1 MISDGPTLTALV
13 ALLAWAP
20 FSQRRYLPPLGVGL
34 LIAAVFNLAPL
45 ATQSVAVD
53 PGAATILEWLRQPWI
68 TVAAN
73 VGSGVL
79 ILWGMFG
86 ILFGGSHIDRLVRSL
101 RHRGDYEGAGEIYLQ
116 HGNLAAALANFKKG
130 GSWAKAAEVADRM
143 KRYAEAG
150 EYHRLAGG
158 RSLGDA
164 ARAYRQADDSA
175 TAQQCDREHAE
186 WLVANDRLSEAVTA
200 WIRAGDPKQALRIA
214 NVALKQGRLIPADSA
229 FRPVLR
235 VAKQLG
241 DHATEA
247 LLNEVLGDWTAVG
260 YAWRAAGDHGQAA
273 NAFTKAGN
281 LVEAARS
288 ADDAGHPHRSAKIR
302 VRHLEKLYD
311 QLQQAGQPGRVA
323 DPEIDRLTKL
333 LQTETDDLV
342 PVLSDLRMED
352 ELIQVLTSSGR
363 VEKAVNMLVASGRPA
378 AAVDLARSAQRWT
391 LAAPLLEDL
400 SRWAEASDLWEFAGD
415 LEAAARCA
423 ERAGEDVRA
432 LEIYRGLGRA
442 DKTALFMARLGY
454 LQDALIELHRA
465 GMLDEACQ
473 VLRRHPG
480 PVPDIPDVI
489 LDMAAWAKKHGSL
502 DDAIFCLQRAVVGVA
517 LQPGR
522 LLPAVELARL
532 LNEAGS
538 PDKGLAIADRILEF
552 DYSCEP
558 AQQLRRELAASRRA
572 PVRTPD
578 GAEAAPESAAA
589 SAAHRY
595 EILTEL
601 GRGGMG
607 VVYKARD
614 TRLDRD
620 VAIKVLRETSPE
632 IAARLEEEAKTAAT
646 LNHPGIVTVFDFEAG
661 FGGYFIA
668 MEFVPGEA
676 LDQVVR
682 SARERVSANLLP
694 ILIRLADAVAY
705 AHQHRVIHRDLKPA
719 NILLTPG
726 FEVKVLD
733 FGIAARLDLTSGR
746 DLRVYGTPYYMA
758 PEQIRGKRPT
768 PATDVYSFGAT
779 AFHLA
784 TGRPPFNEGSIV
796 DAHLRQPPP
805 DILDLEPQL
814 DPRLG
819 ELILKC
825 LEKEPDARFRNG
837 SELHEALA
845 RLSHIRV

>member
-1 MISDGPTLTALV
+1 MAFDLTTLAATV
-13 ALLAWAP
+13 PLLAWAP
-20 FSQRRYLPPLGVGL
+20 FSQRRYLAPLGIGL
-34 LIAAVFNLAPL
+34 AMAAVFNLGPL
-45 ATQSVAVD
+45 ASVPLSSD
-53 PGAATILEWLRQPWI
+53 PGAAQILDWLRLPWVTI
-68 TVAAN
+68 GAN
-73 VGSGVL
+73 VISGAL

-86 ILFGGSHIDRLVRSL
+86 TLFGGSPADRLVRVL
-101 RHRGDYEGAGEIYLQ
+101 RRRGDFEGAGDLYVQ
-116 HGNLAAALANFKKG
+116 HDNLPAALANFKKG
-130 GSWAKAAEVADRM
+130 KSWFKAAEVALRL
-143 KRYAEAG
+143 KRYAQAG
-150 EYHRLAGG
+150 EYYRLAGG
-158 RSLGDA
+158 RSLAEA
-164 ARAYRQADDSA
+164 ARCYRQASDPGA
-175 TAQQCDREHAE
+175 AQKCEREHAE
-186 WLVANDRLSEAVTA
+186 WLVRSDRLAEAVSA

-214 NVALKQGRLIPADSA
+214 NLALEQGLLLPSDSA
-229 FRPVLR
+229 FRPILR

-241 DHATEA
+241 DHGMEARLSEA
-247 LLNEVLGDWTAVG
+247 LGEWQAVG
-260 YAWRAAGDHGQAA
+260 FAYRAAGEHGLAA
-273 NAFTKAGN
+273 NAFLKAEN

-288 ADDAGHPHRSAKIR
+288 ASDAGHPHRSAKIR
-302 VRHLEKLYD
+302 VRYLERLYD
-311 QLQQAGQPGRVA
+311 QLQKAGQPTGVS
-323 DPEIDRLTKL
+323 DPEIDRLTKM

-342 PVLSDLRMED
+342 PVLSDLKMED

-363 VEKAVNMLVASGRPA
+363 VEKAVNMLVSSGRPA

-465 GMLDEACQ
+465 GMIEEACQ

-480 PVPDIPDVI
+480 PVPDIPDVV
-489 LDMAAWAKKHGSL
+489 LDISEWARNNGSL
-502 DDAIFCLQRAVVGVA
+502 EDAIFCLQRAVVGVA

-522 LLPAVELARL
+522 LEPAVALARL
-532 LNEAGS
+532 FNEAGNVDMS
-538 PDKGLAIADRILEF
+538 AAIIDRILEF
-552 DYSCEP
+552 DYSFEP
-558 AQQLRRELAASRRA
+558 ARELRQQFVTTQRVSGSSVQTAS
-572 PVRTPD
+572 D
-578 GAEAAPESAAA
+578 SPEPFSPTAGP
-589 SAAHRY
+589 HRY

-614 TRLDRD
+614 TRLERD
-620 VAIKVLRETSPE
+620 VAIKVLRETAPE
-632 IAARLEEEAKTAAT
+632 VAARLEDEAKTAAT
-646 LNHPGIVTVFDFEAG
+646 LNHPGIVTIFDFEAG

-682 SARERVSANLLP
+682 SDRQHVSAN
-694 ILIRLADAVAY
+694 ILVILTRLADAVAY
-705 AHQHRVIHRDLKPA
+705 AHQHRIIHRDLKPA
-719 NILLTPG
+719 NILLTPDL
-726 FEVKVLD
+726 EVKVLD

-746 DLRVYGTPYYMA
+746 DLRIYGTPYYMA

-784 TGRPPFNEGSIV
+784 SGRPPFNEGSIV
-796 DAHLRQPPP
+796 DAHLRTPPP
-805 DILDLEPQL
+805 DLLDIEPQL
-814 DPRLG
+814 DPRLA
-819 ELILKC
+819 ELIHTC
-825 LEKEPDARFRNG
+825 LEKDPDLRFKTG
-837 SELHEALA
+837 SELHHALKS
-845 RLSHIRV
+845 LT

>member
-1 MISDGPTLTALV
+1 MAFDLTTLAATAP
-13 ALLAWAP
+13 LLAWAP
-20 FSQRRYLPPLGVGL
+20 FSQRRYLAPLGIGL
-34 LIAAVFNLAPL
+34 AMAAAFNLAPHASGPL
-45 ATQSVAVD
+45 SDD
-53 PGAATILEWLRQPWI
+53 PGASQILEWLRLSWVTI
-68 TVAAN
+68 GAN
-73 VGSGVL
+73 VISGGL

-86 ILFGGSHIDRLVRSL
+86 VLFGGSPADRLVRVL
-101 RHRGDYEGAGEIYLQ
+101 RRRGDFEGAGDLYVQ
-116 HGNLAAALANFKKG
+116 HGNLPAALANFKKG
-130 GSWAKAAEVADRM
+130 KSWFKAGEVALRL

-150 EYHRLAGG
+150 EYYRLAGG
-158 RSLGDA
+158 RNLSEA
-164 ARAYRQADDSA
+164 SRCYRQANDPG
-175 TAQQCDREHAE
+175 TAQKCEREHAE
-186 WLVANDRLSEAVTA
+186 WLVRCDRTAEAVGA
-200 WIRAGDPKQALRIA
+200 WIRAGDPKKALRTA
-214 NVALKQGRLIPADSA
+214 NMALDLGQLLPSDSS

-235 VAKQLG
+235 IAKQLG
-241 DHATEA
+241 DHAMEARLSEA
-247 LLNEVLGDWTAVG
+247 LGEWQAVG
-260 YAWRAAGDHGQAA
+260 YAWRSAGEHDQAA
-273 NAFTKAGN
+273 SAFLKAEN

-288 ADDAGHPHRSAKIR
+288 ASDAGHPHRSAKIR
-302 VRHLEKLYD
+302 VRYLEHLYD
-311 QLQQAGQPGRVA
+311 QLQQTAQPTGVS
-323 DPEIDRLTKL
+323 DPEIDRLTQL

-342 PVLSDLRMED
+342 PVLSDLKMED

-363 VEKAVNMLVASGRPA
+363 VEKAVKILVSSGRPE

-400 SRWAEASDLWEFAGD
+400 NRWAEASDLWEFAGD

-432 LEIYRGLGRA
+432 LDIYRGLGRA

-465 GMLDEACQ
+465 GMIEEACQ

-489 LDMAAWAKKHGSL
+489 LEISEWARNNGSL
-502 DDAIFCLQRAVVGVA
+502 EDAIFCLQRAVVGVA

-522 LLPAVELARL
+522 LETAVSLARL
-532 LNEAGS
+532 FNEAGNVEKS
-538 PDKGLAIADRILEF
+538 AAIIDRILEF
-552 DYSCEP
+552 DYSYEP
-558 AQQLRRELAASRRA
+558 AHELRQQFVTTQRVAGSSA
-572 PVRTPD
+572 PISSDSPEPFTP
-578 GAEAAPESAAA
+578 SAGP
-589 SAAHRY
+589 HRY

-614 TRLDRD
+614 TRLERD
-620 VAIKVLRETSPE
+620 VAIKVLRETAPE
-632 IAARLEEEAKTAAT
+632 VAARLEEEAKTAAT
-646 LNHPGIVTVFDFEAG
+646 LNHPGIVTIFDFEAG

-682 SARERVSANLLP
+682 SARQRVSANLPL
-694 ILIRLADAVAY
+694 ILTRLADAVGY
-705 AHQHRVIHRDLKPA
+705 AHQNRIIHRDLKPA
-719 NILLTPG
+719 NILLTPEL
-726 FEVKVLD
+726 EVKVLD

-746 DLRVYGTPYYMA
+746 DLRIYGTPYYMA

-796 DAHLRQPPP
+796 DAHLRQAPP
-805 DILDLEPQL
+805 DILDLEPQI
-814 DPRLG
+814 DPRLA
-819 ELILKC
+819 ELIHTC
-825 LEKEPDARFRNG
+825 LEKDPDSRFKTG
-837 SELHEALA
+837 SELHQALKS
-845 RLSHIRV
+845 LT

>member
-1 MISDGPTLTALV
+1 MTCDTSITV
-13 ALLAWAP
+13 AMVILLAWAP
-20 FSQRRYLPPLGVGL
+20 FSQKRY
-34 LIAAVFNLAPL
+34 LAPL
-45 ATQSVAVD
+45 SAGLIIAAFFNLVPLTSPYLVDD
-53 PGAATILEWLRQPWI
+53 PGATRILEWLRLPAI
-68 TVAAN
+68 SVAAN
-73 VGSGVL
+73 VTSGIL
-79 ILWGMFG
+79 IVWGMFG
-86 ILFGGSHIDRLVRSL
+86 ILFGGTHADRLVRSL

-116 HGNLAAALANFKKG
+116 HRNLSAALTNFKKG
-130 GSWAKAAEVADRM
+130 KSWVNAAEVAYRL
-143 KRYAEAG
+143 KRFAEAG
-150 EYHRLAGG
+150 EYYRLAGG
-158 RSLGDA
+158 RNLGEA
-164 ARAYRQADDSA
+164 ARAYRQANDPK
-175 TAQQCDREHAE
+175 TANACEREHAE
-186 WLVANDRLSEAVTA
+186 WLVQNEKLNEAVGA
-200 WIRAGDPKQALRIA
+200 WIRAGEPKQALRIA
-214 NVALKQGRLIPADSA
+214 NIALEQGLFGSSDGS
-229 FRPVLR
+229 FRPILR

-241 DHATEA
+241 DHGTEA
-247 LLNEVLGDWTAVG
+247 RLCEVLGEWQAVG
-260 YAWRAAGDHGQAA
+260 YAWRAAGEHGRAV
-273 NAFTKAGN
+273 NAFLKAEN

-288 ADDAGHPHRSAKIR
+288 ATDAGHPHRSAKIR
-302 VRHLEKLYD
+302 VRYLERLYD
-311 QLQQAGQPGRVA
+311 QLQQAGQPGGVA
-323 DPEIDRLTKL
+323 DPEIDRLTKM

-342 PVLSDLRMED
+342 PVLSDLNMED
-352 ELIQVLTSSGR
+352 ELIQVLASSGR
-363 VEKAVNMLVASGRPA
+363 VEKAVNILVSSGRPA

-391 LAAPLLEDL
+391 IAAPLLEDL

-465 GMLDEACQ
+465 DMLDEACQ

-489 LDMAAWAKKHGSL
+489 QDIAEWARKNGSIE
-502 DDAIFCLQRAVVGVA
+502 DAIFCLQRAVVGVA

-522 LLPAVELARL
+522 LEPAVALARL
-532 LNEAGS
+532 LYEAGS
-538 PDKGLAIADRILEF
+538 VDKGVAIIDRVLEF
-552 DYSCEP
+552 DYSYEP
-558 AQQLRRELAASRRA
+558 ARELRRDFVTTQQVA
-572 PVRTPD
+572 
-578 GAEAAPESAAA
+578 GSAAA
-589 SAAHRY
+589 SADGASEPFSPSTGPHRY

-632 IAARLEEEAKTAAT
+632 IAARLEDEAKTAAT

-676 LDQVVR
+676 LDQLVR
-682 SARERVSANLLP
+682 SSRQRVSANILL
-694 ILIRLADAVAY
+694 ILTRLADAVAY

-719 NILLTPG
+719 NILLTPD

-746 DLRVYGTPYYMA
+746 DLRIYGTPYYMA

-768 PATDVYSFGAT
+768 PASDVYSFGAT

-784 TGRPPFNEGSIV
+784 AGRPPFNEGSIV
-796 DAHLRQPPP
+796 DAHLRQKPP
-805 DILDLEPQL
+805 DLLDLEPQL
-814 DPRLG
+814 DPRLAD
-819 ELILKC
+819 LIHKC
-825 LEKEPDARFRNG
+825 LEKEPDARFRTG
-837 SELHEALA
+837 SELHQALMTL
-845 RLSHIRV
+845 R

>member
-1 MISDGPTLTALV
+1 MVCDASITAAMFTLV
-13 ALLAWAP
+13 AVTP
-20 FSQRRYLPPLGVGL
+20 FSQRRYLLPLVIGL
-34 LIAAVFNLAPL
+34 AIAAVFNLGLLASAPH
-45 ATQSVAVD
+45 ADD
-53 PGAATILEWLRQPWI
+53 PGAMQLLQWLQLPQVTI
-68 TVAAN
+68 AAN
-73 VGSGVL
+73 IMSGIL
-79 ILWGMFG
+79 ILWGAFG
-86 ILFGGSHIDRLVRSL
+86 LVFGGSQTDKLVSSL
-101 RHRGDYEGAGEIYLQ
+101 RRRGDFEGAGEIYLQ
-116 HGNLAAALANFKKG
+116 HGKTQRALANFKKG
-130 GSWAKAAEVADRM
+130 KSWLKAADVATRL
-143 KRYAEAG
+143 KLYAEAG
-150 EYHRLAGG
+150 EYFRLAGG
-158 RSLGDA
+158 RNLGEA
-164 ARAYRQADDSA
+164 ARSFRQANDPKAAQNCERELADWLTQNDSM
-175 TAQQCDREHAE
+175 T
-186 WLVANDRLSEAVTA
+186 EAVSA

-214 NVALKQGRLIPADSA
+214 NIALERGQLQPSDGA
-229 FRPVLR
+229 FQPILR

-241 DHATEA
+241 DHATDA
-247 LLNEVLGDWTAVG
+247 RLNEVLGEWQSVG
-260 YAWRAAGDHGQAA
+260 FAWRADGDHERAVT
-273 NAFTKAGN
+273 AFLRADN

-288 ADDAGHPHRSAKIR
+288 ATDAGLPHRSAKIR
-302 VRHLEKLYD
+302 VRHLEHLYD
-311 QLQQAGQPGRVA
+311 QLQQTTLPGGVA
-323 DPEIDRLTKL
+323 NPEIDRLTKL
-333 LQTETDDLV
+333 VQTETDNVV
-342 PVLSDLRMED
+342 PVLSDLKMEE
-352 ELIQVLTSSGR
+352 ELIQVLTTSGR
-363 VEKAVNMLVASGRPA
+363 VEKAVNILVSSGRPA

-400 SRWAEASDLWEFAGD
+400 NRWAEASDLWEFAGD

-465 GMLDEACQ
+465 GMLEEACQ

-480 PVPDIPDVI
+480 PVPDIPDVV
-489 LDMAAWAKKHGSL
+489 LDIAEWARKNGSL

-522 LLPAVELARL
+522 LEPAVALARL
-532 LNEAGS
+532 LFEAGS
-538 PDKGLAIADRILEF
+538 ADKSVTIVDRILEF
-552 DYSCEP
+552 DYSCQP
-558 AQQLRRELAASRRA
+558 ARQLRQELATTQRVGDPPPSA
-572 PVRTPD
+572 TD
-578 GAEAAPESAAA
+578 GEPEPYSPSAGP
-589 SAAHRY
+589 HRY

-620 VAIKVLRETSPE
+620 VAIKVLRETAPE
-632 IAARLEEEAKTAAT
+632 VAARLEEEAKTAAT
-646 LNHPGIVTVFDFEAG
+646 LNHPGIVTIFDFEAG

-682 SARERVSANLLP
+682 SAQQRVSANLLL
-694 ILIRLADAVAY
+694 ILTRLADAVAY

-726 FEVKVLD
+726 FEVKILD

-746 DLRVYGTPYYMA
+746 DLRIYGTPFYMA

-784 TGRPPFNEGSIV
+784 TGRPPFTEGSIV

-805 DILDLEPQL
+805 DPLDLEPQL
-814 DPRLG
+814 DPQLA
-819 ELILKC
+819 ELILRC
-825 LEKEPDARFRNG
+825 LEKEPTARFKTG
-837 SELHEALA
+837 SELHSALLTLQ
-845 RLSHIRV
+845 R

>member
-1 MISDGPTLTALV
+1 MVMLV
-13 ALLAWAP
+13 AVTP
-20 FSQRRYLPPLGVGL
+20 FSQRRYLVL
-34 LIAAVFNLAPL
+34 LVIGFAIAAVFNLGLLASAPS
-45 ATQSVAVD
+45 AND
-53 PGAATILEWLRQPWI
+53 PGALQILKWLQLPFAKI
-68 TVAAN
+68 AAN
-73 VGSGVL
+73 VASGAL
-79 ILWGMFG
+79 ILWGAFG
-86 ILFGGSHIDRLVRSL
+86 ILFGGSRTDKLVRAL
-101 RHRGDYEGAGEIYLQ
+101 RQRGDYEGAGEIYLQ
-116 HGNLAAALANFKKG
+116 NGKFQHALANFKKG
-130 GSWAKAAEVADRM
+130 KSWIKAAKVASRL
-143 KRYAEAG
+143 KRYTEAG
-150 EYHRLAGG
+150 EYYRLAGG
-158 RSLGDA
+158 RDLSEA
-164 ARAYRQADDSA
+164 SRAFRQANDPQSA
-175 TAQQCDREHAE
+175 LNCDRELAE
-186 WLVANDRLSEAVTA
+186 WLARNEFLSEAIGA

-214 NVALKQGRLIPADSA
+214 NVAMKQGQLQPSDGA

-235 VAKQLG
+235 VAKQMG
-241 DHATEA
+241 DHSTEA
-247 LLNEVLGDWTAVG
+247 RLNEVLGEWQAVG
-260 YAWRAAGDHGQAA
+260 YAWREAGEHGQAVS
-273 NAFTKAGN
+273 AFLRADN
-281 LVEAARS
+281 LVEAGRS
-288 ADDAGHPHRSAKIR
+288 ANDAGHPHRSAEIR
-302 VRHLEKLYD
+302 VRYLERLYD
-311 QLQQAGQPGRVA
+311 QLQQSSHPGA
-323 DPEIDRLTKL
+323 ISDPDIDRLSKL

-342 PVLSDLRMED
+342 PVLSDLNMEE
-352 ELIQVLTSSGR
+352 ELIQVLTTSGR
-363 VEKAVNMLVASGRPA
+363 VEKAVNLLVSAGRPG

-465 GMLDEACQ
+465 EMLEEACD

-489 LDMAAWAKKHGSL
+489 LDIAEWARANDSL

-522 LLPAVELARL
+522 LEPAVALARL
-532 LNEAGS
+532 LFEDGS
-538 PDKGLAIADRILEF
+538 ADKSITIVDRILEF

-558 AQQLRRELAASRRA
+558 ARKLRRELATTQRVGK
-572 PVRTPD
+572 P
-578 GAEAAPESAAA
+578 AA
-589 SAAHRY
+589 SSGDGEPEPFSPSTGPHRY

-620 VAIKVLRETSPE
+620 VAIKVLRETAPE
-632 IAARLEEEAKTAAT
+632 VAARLEEEAKTAAT
-646 LNHPGIVTVFDFEAG
+646 LNHPGIVTIFDFEAG

-682 SARERVSANLLP
+682 SARQRISANLLL
-694 ILIRLADAVAY
+694 ILTRLADAVAY
-705 AHQHRVIHRDLKPA
+705 AHQHRIIHRDLKPA
-719 NILLTPG
+719 NILLTPDY
-726 FEVKVLD
+726 EVKILD

-746 DLRVYGTPYYMA
+746 DLRIYGTPYYMA

-779 AFHLA
+779 AFNLA

-796 DAHLRQPPP
+796 DAHLRQTPP
-805 DILDLEPQL
+805 DPLDLEPQL
-814 DPRLG
+814 DPRLS
-819 ELILKC
+819 ELILRC
-825 LEKEPDARFRNG
+825 LEKEPTARFRTG
-837 SELHEALA
+837 SELHQALVA
-845 RLSHIRV
+845 LRT

>member
-1 MISDGPTLTALV
+1 MPGDAAATV
-13 ALLAWAP
+13 AMVILLAWAP
-20 FSQRRYLPPLGVGL
+20 FSQRRYLAPLGIGL
-34 LIAAVFNLAPL
+34 VIAAIINLSPL
-45 ATQSVAVD
+45 ASSSLVDD
-53 PGAATILEWLRQPWI
+53 PGATIIVEWLSHRWV
-68 TVAAN
+68 TMAAN
-73 VGSGVL
+73 IASGVL

-86 ILFGGSHIDRLVRSL
+86 ILFAGSPADRLVRSL
-101 RHRGDYEGAGEIYLQ
+101 RQRGDYEGAGEIYLQ
-116 HGNLAAALANFKKG
+116 HGDLNSALSNFKKG
-130 GSWAKAAEVADRM
+130 KSWIKAAETATKLKHYRQ
-143 KRYAEAG
+143 AG
-150 EYHRLAGG
+150 EYYRLAGG
-158 RSLGDA
+158 RSLGEA
-164 ARAYRQADDSA
+164 ARVYRQANDPK
-175 TAQQCDREHAE
+175 TAQTCEREHAE
-186 WLVANDRLSEAVTA
+186 WLMQNEHLNEAVSA
-200 WIRAGDPKQALRIA
+200 WIRAGEPKQALRIA
-214 NVALKQGRLIPADSA
+214 NVALEQGQLLPSDSS
-229 FRPVLR
+229 FRPILR
-235 VAKQLG
+235 VAKQLA
-241 DHATEA
+241 DHPTEA
-247 LLNEVLGDWTAVG
+247 KLNEALGEWHSVG
-260 YAWRAAGDHGQAA
+260 YAWRAAGEHGRAA
-273 NAFTKAGN
+273 NAFLKAEN

-288 ADDAGHPHRSAKIR
+288 ASDAGHPHRSAKIR
-302 VRHLEKLYD
+302 VHYLEKLYD
-311 QLQQAGQPGRVA
+311 QLQKADQPGGIT
-323 DPEIDRLTKL
+323 DPEIDQLTKT
-333 LQTETDDLV
+333 LQAETDDLV
-342 PVLSDLRMED
+342 PVLSDLNMEN

-363 VEKAVNMLVASGRPA
+363 VEKAVKMLVSSGRPA
-378 AAVDLARSAQRWT
+378 AAVDLARSAKRWT
-391 LAAPLLEDL
+391 VAAPLLEDL
-400 SRWAEASDLWEFAGD
+400 NRWAEASDLWEFAGD

-465 GMLDEACQ
+465 EMLGEACQ

-489 LDMAAWAKKHGSL
+489 LDIAGWARTNGSL
-502 DDAIFCLQRAVVGVA
+502 EDAIFCLQRAVVGVA

-522 LLPAVELARL
+522 LDPAVALARL
-532 LNEAGS
+532 LYEAGS
-538 PDKGLAIADRILEF
+538 VDKSMTIIDRILEF
-552 DYSCEP
+552 DYSCQPARDLRKELLTTQRVGGGPPPEKEQSKEP
-558 AQQLRRELAASRRA
+558 FS
-572 PVRTPD
+572 PSSGP
-578 GAEAAPESAAA
+578 
-589 SAAHRY
+589 HRY

-614 TRLDRD
+614 TRLERD
-620 VAIKVLRETSPE
+620 VAIKVLRETAPE

-646 LNHPGIVTVFDFEAG
+646 LNHPGIVTIFDFEAG

-682 SARERVSANLLP
+682 SARQRVSSNLHL
-694 ILIRLADAVAY
+694 ILTRLADAVAY
-705 AHQHRVIHRDLKPA
+705 AHHHRVIHRDLKPA
-719 NILLTPG
+719 NILLTPD

-768 PATDVYSFGAT
+768 PATDIYSFGAT

-814 DPRLG
+814 NPRLA
-819 ELILKC
+819 ELIVRC
-825 LEKEPDARFRNG
+825 LEKDPDDRFTTG
-837 SELHEALA
+837 AELHQALKA
-845 RLSHIRV
+845 LH

>member
-1 MISDGPTLTALV
+1 MACDPSIPV
-13 ALLAWAP
+13 AMFTLLAVTP
-20 FSQRRYLPPLGVGL
+20 FSQRRYVVSLVAGFAV
-34 LIAAVFNLAPL
+34 AAVFNLGLLASAPH
-45 ATQSVAVD
+45 AND
-53 PGAATILEWLRQPWI
+53 PGAMQVIKLLGSPVVTI
-68 TVAAN
+68 AAN
-73 VGSGVL
+73 VVSGLL
-79 ILWGMFG
+79 ILWGAFG
-86 ILFGGSHIDRLVRSL
+86 LVFGGSGTDRLVRSL
-101 RHRGDYEGAGEIYLQ
+101 RRRGDYEGAGEIYLQ
-116 HGNLAAALANFKKG
+116 HEKLQPALANFKKG
-130 GSWAKAAEVADRM
+130 KSWLKAAAVASRLN
-143 KRYAEAG
+143 RHAEAG
-150 EYHRLAGG
+150 EYYRLAGG
-158 RSLGDA
+158 RSLSDA
-164 ARAYRQADDSA
+164 SREFRLASDPQSA
-175 TAQQCDREHAE
+175 IKCDRELAE
-186 WLVANDRLSEAVTA
+186 WFARNEHLSEAVGA

-214 NVALKQGRLIPADSA
+214 NVALKQGQLQPSDGA

-235 VAKQLG
+235 VAKQIA

-247 LLNEVLGDWTAVG
+247 KLNEVLGEWQAVG
-260 YAWRAAGDHGQAA
+260 FAWRAAGDHGQAA
-273 NAFTKAGN
+273 NAFMKADD

-288 ADDAGHPHRSAKIR
+288 ASDAGHPHRSAKIR
-302 VRHLEKLYD
+302 VRYLARLYD
-311 QLQQAGQPGRVA
+311 QLQQSSHPRAVA
-323 DPEIDRLTKL
+323 DPEIDRLSKL
-333 LQTETDDLV
+333 VQSESDDLV
-342 PVLSDLRMED
+342 PVLTDLNMEE
-352 ELIQVLTSSGR
+352 ELIQVLTASGR
-363 VEKAVNMLVASGRPA
+363 VEMAVNLLVSSGRPA
-378 AAVDLARSAQRWT
+378 AAVDLARSAKRWT

-400 SRWAEASDLWEFAGD
+400 NRWGEASDLWEFAGD

-454 LQDALIELHRA
+454 LQDALVELHRA
-465 GMLDEACQ
+465 DMLEEACHI
-473 VLRRHPG
+473 LRRHPG

-489 LDMAAWAKKHGSL
+489 VDIAEWARTNDSL

-517 LQPGR
+517 LQPRR
-522 LLPAVELARL
+522 LGPAVALARL
-532 LNEAGS
+532 LFEAGS
-538 PDKGLAIADRILEF
+538 TEKSISIVDRILEF

-558 AQQLRRELAASRRA
+558 ARQLRQELATTQRVGQ
-572 PVRTPD
+572 P
-578 GAEAAPESAAA
+578 EAADAAESSPEPFSP
-589 SAAHRY
+589 SSGPHRY

-620 VAIKVLRETSPE
+620 VAIKVLRETAPE
-632 IAARLEEEAKTAAT
+632 VAARLEEEAKTAAT

-682 SARERVSANLLP
+682 NARQRVSPKILL
-694 ILIRLADAVAY
+694 ILTRLADAVAY

-719 NILLTPG
+719 NILLTPD

-746 DLRVYGTPYYMA
+746 DLRIYGTPYYMA

-805 DILDLEPQL
+805 DPLDIDPQL
-814 DPRLG
+814 DPRLA
-819 ELILKC
+819 ELILRC
-825 LEKEPDARFRNG
+825 LEKEPTARFKTG
-837 SELHEALA
+837 SELHEALTS
-845 RLSHIRV
+845 L

>member
-1 MISDGPTLTALV
+1 MPDDAASAAAM
-13 ALLAWAP
+13 ALLFAWAP
-20 FSQRRYLPPLGVGL
+20 FSQRRYLAPLGIGL
-34 LIAAVFNLAPL
+34 VIAAVFNLGPWASSSIPD
-45 ATQSVAVD
+45 D
-53 PGAATILEWLRQPWI
+53 PGATQLVEWLSHHWV
-68 TVAAN
+68 TVVGN
-73 VGSGVL
+73 VTSGIL

-86 ILFGGSHIDRLVRSL
+86 ILFGGSQADRLVRSL
-101 RHRGDYEGAGEIYLQ
+101 RARGDYEGAGEIYLQ
-116 HGNLAAALANFKKG
+116 HGNLSTALANFKKG
-130 GSWAKAAEVADRM
+130 KSWFKAAETAAKL
-143 KRYAEAG
+143 KRYEEAG
-150 EYHRLAGG
+150 GYFKLAGG
-158 RSLGDA
+158 RNLGEA
-164 ARAYRQADDSA
+164 ARVYRQANDTKA
-175 TAQQCDREHAE
+175 AQKCERDYAE
-186 WLVANDRLSEAVTA
+186 WLIQNERANEAVSA
-200 WIRAGDPKQALRIA
+200 WIRAGEPKQALRIA
-214 NVALKQGRLIPADSA
+214 SIALDQGQLLPSDSA

-235 VAKQLG
+235 VAKQLN
-241 DHATEA
+241 DHAIEAKLNEA
-247 LLNEVLGDWTAVG
+247 LGEWLSVG
-260 YAWRAAGDHGQAA
+260 YAWRAAGEHGRAV
-273 NAFTKAGN
+273 NAFLKAGN

-288 ADDAGHPHRSAKIR
+288 AADAGHPHRSAKIR
-302 VRHLEKLYD
+302 VRYLDQLYD
-311 QLQQAGQPGRVA
+311 QLQNAGQPGGIA

-333 LQTETDDLV
+333 LQNETDDLV
-342 PVLSDLRMED
+342 PVLSDLNMED

-363 VEKAVNMLVASGRPA
+363 VEKAVKMLVSSGRPD

-391 LAAPLLEDL
+391 IAAPLLEDL

-465 GMLDEACQ
+465 GMLEEAYH

-480 PVPDIPDVI
+480 PVPDIPDVT
-489 LDMAAWAKKHGSL
+489 LDIAAWARTNGTL
-502 DDAIFCLQRAVVGVA
+502 EDAIFCLQRAVVGVA

-522 LLPAVELARL
+522 LEPAVELARL
-532 LNEAGS
+532 LYEAGS
-538 PDKGLAIADRILEF
+538 VDKSVAIVDRILEF
-552 DYSCEP
+552 DYSCQP
-558 AQQLRRELAASRRA
+558 ARELRQELASTQQVEGRDQAASESKTEAYA
-572 PVRTPD
+572 P
-578 GAEAAPESAAA
+578 SAGP
-589 SAAHRY
+589 HRY

-620 VAIKVLRETSPE
+620 VAIKVLRETAPE
-632 IAARLEEEAKTAAT
+632 IAARLEDEAKTAAT

-682 SARERVSANLLP
+682 TSRQRISANLRL
-694 ILIRLADAVAY
+694 ILTRLADAVAY

-719 NILLTPG
+719 NILLTPEL
-726 FEVKVLD
+726 EVKVLD

-746 DLRVYGTPYYMA
+746 DLRIYGTPYYMA

-768 PATDVYSFGAT
+768 PATDIYSFGAT

-796 DAHLRQPPP
+796 DAHLRKEPP

-814 DPRLG
+814 NPQLA
-819 ELILKC
+819 ELILRC
-825 LEKEPDARFRNG
+825 LQKDPDARFKTG
-837 SELHEALA
+837 SELHEALV
-845 RLSHIRV
+845 RLH

>member
-1 MISDGPTLTALV
+1 MACDTSITAAMV
-13 ALLAWAP
+13 TLLAMTP
-20 FSQRRYLPPLGVGL
+20 FSQRRYVVPLGIGL
-34 LIAAVFNLAPL
+34 VIAAVFNLGLLASAPH
-45 ATQSVAVD
+45 TND
-53 PGAATILEWLRQPWI
+53 PGAMQILLWLQLPMVKI
-68 TVAAN
+68 AAN
-73 VGSGVL
+73 IVSGVL
-79 ILWGMFG
+79 ILWAAFG
-86 ILFGGSHIDRLVRSL
+86 ILFGGSRIDRLVRAL
-101 RHRGDYEGAGEIYLQ
+101 RQRGDYEGVGEIYLQ
-116 HGNLAAALANFKKG
+116 HGKLQHAFANFKKG
-130 GSWAKAAEVADRM
+130 KSWLKAAEVATHL

-150 EYHRLAGG
+150 EYFRLAGG
-158 RSLGDA
+158 RNLSEA
-164 ARAYRQADDSA
+164 ARVFRQASDPI
-175 TAQQCDREHAE
+175 TAQKCEREFAE
-186 WLVANDRLSEAVTA
+186 WLVQDDHMSEAVGA

-214 NVALKQGRLIPADSA
+214 NVSLKQGKLQPSDAA

-235 VAKQLG
+235 IAKQLG

-247 LLNEVLGDWTAVG
+247 RLCEALGEWQAVG
-260 YAWRAAGDHGQAA
+260 YAWRAAEDHGQAA
-273 NAFTKAGN
+273 NAFLKADN

-288 ADDAGHPHRSAKIR
+288 ATDGGQPHRSAKIR
-302 VRHLEKLYD
+302 VRYLERLYD
-311 QLQQAGQPGRVA
+311 QLQQTTHPGAVA
-323 DPEIDRLTKL
+323 DPEIDRLSKL
-333 LQTETDDLV
+333 LQSETDDLV
-342 PVLSDLRMED
+342 PVLSDLNMED
-352 ELIQVLTSSGR
+352 ELIQVLASSGR
-363 VEKAVNMLVASGRPA
+363 VEKAVNILVSSGRPE

-391 LAAPLLEDL
+391 VAAPLLEDL
-400 SRWAEASDLWEFAGD
+400 NRWAEASDLWEFDGD

-442 DKTALFMARLGY
+442 DKTAFFMARLGY

-465 GMLDEACQ
+465 EMLEEACD

-480 PVPDIPDVI
+480 PVPDIPDVV
-489 LDMAAWAKKHGSL
+489 LDIADWARENGSL

-522 LLPAVELARL
+522 LDPAVALARL
-532 LNEAGS
+532 FFEAGS
-538 PDKGLAIADRILEF
+538 TDKSTSIVDRILEF

-558 AQQLRRELAASRRA
+558 ARKLRQELATTQKVGG
-572 PVRTPD
+572 PTPTSTTD
-578 GAEAAPESAAA
+578 SGPEPFSPGAGP
-589 SAAHRY
+589 HRY

-614 TRLDRD
+614 TRLERD
-620 VAIKVLRETSPE
+620 VAIKVLRETAPE
-632 IAARLEEEAKTAAT
+632 VAARLEEEAKTAAT
-646 LNHPGIVTVFDFEAG
+646 LNHPGIVTIFDFEAG

-682 SARERVSANLLP
+682 NARHRVSDNILL
-694 ILIRLADAVAY
+694 ILTRLADAVAY
-705 AHQHRVIHRDLKPA
+705 AHQHRIIHRDLKPA
-719 NILLTPG
+719 NILLTPE

-746 DLRVYGTPYYMA
+746 DLRIYGTPYYMA

-796 DAHLRQPPP
+796 DAHLRKPPP
-805 DILDLEPQL
+805 NPLDLEPQL
-814 DPRLG
+814 DPQLA
-819 ELILKC
+819 ELILRC
-825 LEKEPDARFRNG
+825 LEKEPTARFKTG
-837 SELHEALA
+837 SDLHDALVA
-845 RLSHIRV
+845 LHS

>member
-1 MISDGPTLTALV
+1 MAGDASIITAMV
-13 ALLAWAP
+13 MFLAVTP
-20 FSQRRYLPPLGVGL
+20 FSQRRYIAPLAIGL
-34 LIAAVFNLAPL
+34 VVAAVFNLGLIAAAPH
-45 ATQSVAVD
+45 AGD
-53 PGAATILEWLRQPWI
+53 PGAMHLLRWLQLPTV

-73 VGSGVL
+73 VASGIL
-79 ILWGMFG
+79 ILWGAFG
-86 ILFGGSHIDRLVRSL
+86 LVFGGSQTDKLVSAL
-101 RHRGDYEGAGEIYLQ
+101 RQRGDYEGAGQIYLQ
-116 HGNLAAALANFKKG
+116 HGKTQRALANFKKG
-130 GSWAKAAEVADRM
+130 RSWLKAADVAHRM
-143 KRYAEAG
+143 KLYGEAG
-150 EYHRLAGG
+150 EYFRLAGG
-158 RSLGDA
+158 RHLAEA
-164 ARAYRQADDSA
+164 ARAFRRAKDPQSA
-175 TAQQCDREHAE
+175 QKCERELAE
-186 WLVANDRLSEAVTA
+186 WLGQNDHMNEAVGA
-200 WIRAGDPKQALRIA
+200 WIRAGDPKQALRTA
-214 NVALKQGRLIPADSA
+214 NLALDEGQLQSSDGA
-229 FRPVLR
+229 FQPVLR
-235 VAKQLG
+235 VAKQLA

-247 LLNEVLGDWTAVG
+247 RLYEVLGEWQLVG
-260 YAWRAAGDHGQAA
+260 FAWRAAGDHGRAVSSFLRA
-273 NAFTKAGN
+273 DN

-288 ADDAGHPHRSAKIR
+288 ASDAGHPHRSAKIR
-302 VRHLEKLYD
+302 VRYLERLYD
-311 QLQQAGQPGRVA
+311 QLQQTNLPGAVA

-333 LQTETDDLV
+333 LQSETDDLV
-342 PVLSDLRMED
+342 PVLSDLKMD
-352 ELIQVLTSSGR
+352 EELVQVLASSGR
-363 VEKAVNMLVASGRPA
+363 VEKAVDILVFSGRPA

-391 LAAPLLEDL
+391 LAAPLLENL

-465 GMLDEACQ
+465 EMLEEACQ
-473 VLRRHPG
+473 VIRKHPG

-489 LDMAAWAKKHGSL
+489 LDIAEWARTNASL

-517 LQPGR
+517 LQPNR
-522 LLPAVELARL
+522 LEPAVALARL
-532 LNEAGS
+532 LFEAGS
-538 PDKGLAIADRILEF
+538 ADKSVTIVDRILEF

-558 AQQLRRELAASRRA
+558 ARQLRQELAVTQQVGGSA
-572 PVRTPD
+572 PSTTD
-578 GAEAAPESAAA
+578 GDAEPYSPSAGP
-589 SAAHRY
+589 HRY

-607 VVYKARD
+607 VVYRARD

-620 VAIKVLRETSPE
+620 VAIKVLRETAPDV
-632 IAARLEEEAKTAAT
+632 AARLEEEAKTAAT

-682 SARERVSANLLP
+682 SAQQRISSNLLL
-694 ILIRLADAVAY
+694 ILTRLADAVAY

-719 NILLTPG
+719 NVLLTPDL
-726 FEVKVLD
+726 EVKILD

-746 DLRVYGTPYYMA
+746 DLRIYGTPYYMA

-805 DILDLEPQL
+805 DPLDLDPQL
-814 DPRLG
+814 DPQLA
-819 ELILKC
+819 ELILRC
-825 LEKEPDARFRNG
+825 LEKEPSARFTTG
-837 SELHEALA
+837 AELHRALLA
-845 RLSHIRV
+845 LRI

>member
-1 MISDGPTLTALV
+1 MPPVESTVVIMVT
-13 ALLAWAP
+13 LLAWAP
-20 FSQRRYLPPLGVGL
+20 FSQRRHLVPLGIGL
-34 LIAAVFNLAPL
+34 IIGAVFNLGLL
-45 ATQSVAVD
+45 ASVSTAED
-53 PGAATILEWLRQPWI
+53 PGVAQILVWLRLPMVRI
-68 TVAAN
+68 GAN
-73 VGSGVL
+73 VVSGVL

-86 ILFGGSHIDRLVRSL
+86 VLFGGSHVDRLVRSL
-101 RHRGDYEGAGEIYLQ
+101 RSRGDFEGAGEIYLQ
-116 HGNLAAALANFKKG
+116 HGNMTSALANFKKAK
-130 GSWAKAAEVADRM
+130 SWAKAADVATRM
-143 KRYAEAG
+143 KRYVEAG
-150 EYHRLAGG
+150 EYYRAAGG
-158 RSLGDA
+158 RSLGEA
-164 ARAYRQADDSA
+164 ARSYRQADDPASA
-175 TAQQCDREHAE
+175 LACEREHAE
-186 WLVANDRLSEAVTA
+186 WLARNESLGEAVSA
-200 WIRAGDPKQALRIA
+200 WIRAGDPKQALRTA
-214 NVALKQGRLIPADSA
+214 NVALDQGALNPTDGA
-229 FRPVLR
+229 FRPILR

-241 DHATEA
+241 DHRTEA
-247 LLNEVLGDWTAVG
+247 RLAEALGEWKSVG
-260 YAWRAAGDHGQAA
+260 FAWRAAGDHSKATT
-273 NAFTKAGN
+273 AFLKADD

-288 ADDAGHPHRSAKIR
+288 ASDAGHPHRSAKIR
-302 VRHLEKLYD
+302 VRYLERLYD
-311 QLQQAGQPGRVA
+311 QLQQTGQPGRMSE
-323 DPEIDRLTKL
+323 PEIDRLTKL
-333 LQTETDDLV
+333 LQRETDDLV
-342 PVLSDLRMED
+342 PVLSDLNMEE
-352 ELIQVLTSSGR
+352 ELIQVLASSGR
-363 VEKAVNMLVASGRPA
+363 VEKAVNLLVSSGRTA

-454 LQDALIELHRA
+454 LQDALVELHRV
-465 GMLDEACQ
+465 GKLEDACQ

-489 LDMAAWAKKHGSL
+489 LEISDWAREHGSL
-502 DDAIFCLQRAVVGVA
+502 EDAIFCLQRAVVGVA

-522 LLPAVELARL
+522 LEPAVALARL
-532 LNEAGS
+532 FEEAGNV
-538 PDKGLAIADRILEF
+538 DKSAAIIDRILEF
-552 DYSCEP
+552 DYSFEP
-558 AQQLRRELAASRRA
+558 ARQLRKKLATTQRVGGAA
-572 PVRTPD
+572 KEP
-578 GAEAAPESAAA
+578 AEAAPEPYSPSAGP
-589 SAAHRY
+589 HRY

-620 VAIKVLRETSPE
+620 VAIKVLRETAPE

-668 MEFVPGEA
+668 MEFVPGEP

-682 SARERVSANLLP
+682 SARQRVSANLLT
-694 ILIRLADAVAY
+694 ILTRLADAVSY

-719 NILLTPG
+719 NILLTPRL
-726 FEVKVLD
+726 EVKVLD

-746 DLRVYGTPYYMA
+746 DLRIYGTPYYMA

-784 TGRPPFNEGSIV
+784 AGRPPFNEGSIV

-805 DILDLEPQL
+805 DLLDLEPQL
-814 DPRLG
+814 DPEVA
-819 ELILKC
+819 ELIQKC
-825 LEKEPDARFRNG
+825 LNKDPDARFTSG
-837 SELHEALA
+837 SELHQALLA
-845 RLSHIRV
+845 LR

>member
-1 MISDGPTLTALV
+1 MMLV
-13 ALLAWAP
+13 AMTP
-20 FSQRRYLPPLGVGL
+20 FSQRRYLVPLGIGFIIGAIFNLGL
-34 LIAAVFNLAPL
+34 LAAAPH
-45 ATQSVAVD
+45 AND
-53 PGAATILEWLRQPWI
+53 PGAMQILQWLRLPI
-68 TVAAN
+68 VRIAAN
-73 VGSGVL
+73 LVSGVL
-79 ILWGMFG
+79 ILWGAFG
-86 ILFGGSHIDRLVRSL
+86 IVFGGSPTDKLVRAL
-101 RHRGDYEGAGEIYLQ
+101 RQRGDYEGAGEIYLQ
-116 HGNLAAALANFKKG
+116 HEKLNRALANFKKG
-130 GSWAKAAEVADRM
+130 KSWLKAAKVANRL

-150 EYHRLAGG
+150 EYYQLAGG
-158 RSLGDA
+158 RNLSEA
-164 ARAYRQADDSA
+164 SQAFRQANDPQSA
-175 TAQQCDREHAE
+175 IKCDRELAE
-186 WLVANDRLSEAVTA
+186 WLARNEYMSEAIGA
-200 WIRAGDPKQALRIA
+200 WIRAGDPKQALRITD
-214 NVALKQGRLIPADSA
+214 VALTQGQLQPSDGA

-247 LLNEVLGDWTAVG
+247 RLNEVLGEWQAVG
-260 YAWRAAGDHGQAA
+260 YAWRAAGEHEQAA
-273 NAFTKAGN
+273 SAFLKADN
-281 LVEAARS
+281 LVEAGRS
-288 ADDAGHPHRSAKIR
+288 ANDAGHPHRSAKIR
-302 VRHLEKLYD
+302 VQHLERLYD
-311 QLQQAGQPGRVA
+311 QLQQSSHHRSDA
-323 DPEIDRLTKL
+323 DPEIDRLSKL
-333 LQTETDDLV
+333 VQSETDDLV
-342 PVLSDLRMED
+342 PVLSDLNMEE
-352 ELIQVLTSSGR
+352 ELIQVLTTSGR
-363 VEKAVNMLVASGRPA
+363 VEKAVTLLVSSGRPS
-378 AAVDLARSAQRWT
+378 AAVDLARSAQQWT

-400 SRWAEASDLWEFAGD
+400 NRWAEASDLWEFAGD

-465 GMLDEACQ
+465 EMLEEACHI
-473 VLRRHPG
+473 LREHPG

-489 LDMAAWAKKHGSL
+489 LDIAEWARANDSL

-522 LLPAVELARL
+522 LEPAVALARL
-532 LNEAGS
+532 LFEAGS
-538 PDKGLAIADRILEF
+538 TDKSITIVDRILEF
-552 DYSCEP
+552 DFSCEP
-558 AQQLRRELAASRRA
+558 ARKLRQELATTQRVGKPAA
-572 PVRTPD
+572 TTGD
-578 GAEAAPESAAA
+578 DAPEPFTPSAGP
-589 SAAHRY
+589 HRY

-632 IAARLEEEAKTAAT
+632 VAARLEDEAKTAAT
-646 LNHPGIVTVFDFEAG
+646 LNHPGIVTIFDFEAG

-682 SARERVSANLLP
+682 SAHHRVSANILL
-694 ILIRLADAVAY
+694 ILTRLADAVAY
-705 AHQHRVIHRDLKPA
+705 AHRHRIIHRDLKPA
-719 NILLTPG
+719 NVLLTPEL
-726 FEVKVLD
+726 EVKVLD

-746 DLRVYGTPYYMA
+746 DLRIYGTPYYMA

-796 DAHLRQPPP
+796 DAHLRQRPP
-805 DILDLEPQL
+805 DPLDLEPQL
-814 DPRLG
+814 DPRLS
-819 ELILKC
+819 EFILRC
-825 LEKEPDARFRNG
+825 LEKEPTARFRTG
-837 SELHEALA
+837 SDLHQALLA
-845 RLSHIRV
+845 MHP

>member
-1 MISDGPTLTALV
+1 MMLV
-13 ALLAWAP
+13 AMTP
-20 FSQRRYLPPLGVGL
+20 FSQRRYLVPLGIGFIIGAIFNLGL
-34 LIAAVFNLAPL
+34 LAAAPH
-45 ATQSVAVD
+45 AND
-53 PGAATILEWLRQPWI
+53 PGAMQILQWLRLPI
-68 TVAAN
+68 VRIAAN
-73 VGSGVL
+73 LVSGVL
-79 ILWGMFG
+79 ILWGAFG
-86 ILFGGSHIDRLVRSL
+86 IVFGGSPTDKLVRAL
-101 RHRGDYEGAGEIYLQ
+101 RQRGDYEGAGEIYLQ
-116 HGNLAAALANFKKG
+116 HEKLNRALANFKKG
-130 GSWAKAAEVADRM
+130 KSWLKAAKVANRL

-150 EYHRLAGG
+150 EYYQLAGG
-158 RSLGDA
+158 RNLSEA
-164 ARAYRQADDSA
+164 SQAFRQANDPQSA
-175 TAQQCDREHAE
+175 TKCDRELAE
-186 WLVANDRLSEAVTA
+186 WLARNEYMSEAIGA
-200 WIRAGDPKQALRIA
+200 WIRAGDPKQALRITD
-214 NVALKQGRLIPADSA
+214 VALTQGQLQPSDGA

-247 LLNEVLGDWTAVG
+247 RLNEVLGEWQAVG
-260 YAWRAAGDHGQAA
+260 YAWRAAGEHEQAA
-273 NAFTKAGN
+273 SAFLKADN
-281 LVEAARS
+281 LVEAGRS
-288 ADDAGHPHRSAKIR
+288 ANDAGHPHRSAKIR
-302 VRHLEKLYD
+302 VQHLERLYD
-311 QLQQAGQPGRVA
+311 QLQQSSHHRSDA
-323 DPEIDRLTKL
+323 DPEIDRLSKL
-333 LQTETDDLV
+333 VQSETDDLV
-342 PVLSDLRMED
+342 PVLSDLNMEE
-352 ELIQVLTSSGR
+352 ELIQVLTTSGR
-363 VEKAVNMLVASGRPA
+363 VEKAVTLLVSSGRPS
-378 AAVDLARSAQRWT
+378 AAVDLARSAQQWT

-400 SRWAEASDLWEFAGD
+400 NRWAEASDLWEFAGD

-465 GMLDEACQ
+465 EMLEEACHI
-473 VLRRHPG
+473 LREHPG

-489 LDMAAWAKKHGSL
+489 LDIAEWARANDSL

-522 LLPAVELARL
+522 LEPAVALARL
-532 LNEAGS
+532 LFEAGS
-538 PDKGLAIADRILEF
+538 TDKSITIVDRILEF
-552 DYSCEP
+552 DFSCEP
-558 AQQLRRELAASRRA
+558 ARKLRQELATTQRVGKPAA
-572 PVRTPD
+572 TTGD
-578 GAEAAPESAAA
+578 DAPEPFTPSAGP
-589 SAAHRY
+589 HRY

-632 IAARLEEEAKTAAT
+632 VAARLEDEAKTAAT
-646 LNHPGIVTVFDFEAG
+646 LNHPGIVTIFDFEAG

-682 SARERVSANLLP
+682 SAHHRVSANILL
-694 ILIRLADAVAY
+694 ILTRLADAVAY
-705 AHQHRVIHRDLKPA
+705 AHQHRIIHRDLKPA
-719 NILLTPG
+719 NVLLTPEL
-726 FEVKVLD
+726 EVKVLD

-746 DLRVYGTPYYMA
+746 DLRIYGTPYYMA

-796 DAHLRQPPP
+796 DAHLRQRPP
-805 DILDLEPQL
+805 DPLDLEPQL
-814 DPRLG
+814 DPRLS
-819 ELILKC
+819 EFILRC
-825 LEKEPDARFRNG
+825 LEKEPTARFRTG
-837 SELHEALA
+837 SDLHQALLA
-845 RLSHIRV
+845 MHP